1 LFLTKA
7 AVSWY
12 GNDSHHHERW
22 ALLIQLFYLP
32 FFILGAWLARGGGR
46 QYRNFLFIAC
56 GVTLYYWAM
65 TTFVALP
72 IVRYMV
78 PAISLL
84 MVLAGNALDV
94 LVQACVWRPVLAKRE
109 VVAQ

>member
-1 LFLTKA
+1 
-7 AVSWY
+7 
-12 GNDSHHHERW
+12 
-22 ALLIQLFYLP
+22 
-32 FFILGAWLARGGGR
+32 
-46 QYRNFLFIAC
+46 
-56 GVTLYYWAM
+56 VTLYYWAM

-84 MVLAGNALDV
+84 MVLAGHALDV
-94 LVQACVWRPVLAKRE
+94 LVEACVWRPVLAKRE